1 DTPMHGVRAC
11 RVGTAGDCCGDGVVG
26 PSETCDRGGLPPD
39 ACCDTTCH
47 LRAAGDACTDDG
59 NACTSEACNASGTCV
74 HASLPAG
81 TACTTDHNACT
92 TDTCDAAGACI
103 HPAVADGTACVAD
116 TDACT
121 DDVCQ
126 SGTCLGVPLPD

>member
-1 DTPMHGVRAC
+1 
-11 RVGTAGDCCGDGVVG
+11 
-26 PSETCDRGGLPPD
+26 
-39 ACCDTTCH
+39 
-47 LRAAGDACTDDG
+47 DACTDDG

-126 SGTCLGVPLPD
+126 SGTCLGVPLPDTDGDGVCDATDPCATGGAIDAFVFSSGTFDTPAGDDRLTVRGRLTIAA